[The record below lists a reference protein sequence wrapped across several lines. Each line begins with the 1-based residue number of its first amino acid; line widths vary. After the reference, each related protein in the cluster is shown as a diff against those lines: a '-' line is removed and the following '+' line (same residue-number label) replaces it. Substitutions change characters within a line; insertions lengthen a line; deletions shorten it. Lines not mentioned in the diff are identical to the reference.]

1 MLPTSAALRVVVSW
15 FSSARSVVSTHS
27 RASASGS
34 VPSALTHYLSDIEP
48 GYTTAVSPVRE
59 VYNHGWLI
67 GDESAISA
75 LAQAELDTVLEIA
88 PRQSSPGEQSV
99 AEAE

>member
-1 MLPTSAALRVVVSW
+1 
-15 FSSARSVVSTHS
+15 
-27 RASASGS
+27 
-34 VPSALTHYLSDIEP
+34 
-48 GYTTAVSPVRE
+48 VRE

-88 PRQSSPGEQSV
+88 PRQPSAAEESV
-99 AEAE
+99 TQAE

>member
-1 MLPTSAALRVVVSW
+1 M
-15 FSSARSVVSTHS
+15 
-27 RASASGS
+27 
-34 VPSALTHYLSDIEP
+34 
-48 GYTTAVSPVRE
+48 RE

-67 GDESAISA
+67 GDERAISA

-88 PRQSSPGEQSV
+88 PRQQSPGEQSV

>member
-1 MLPTSAALRVVVSW
+1 
-15 FSSARSVVSTHS
+15 
-27 RASASGS
+27 
-34 VPSALTHYLSDIEP
+34 
-48 GYTTAVSPVRE
+48 VRE

-67 GDESAISA
+67 GDESAVSA

-88 PRQSSPGEQSV
+88 PRQSSTGEQSV

>member
-1 MLPTSAALRVVVSW
+1 MPRGPGRQRDRQQLTTERGVLPAALTGYLANIQPAYTSAFEFR
-15 FSSARSVVSTHS
+15 
-27 RASASGS
+27 
-34 VPSALTHYLSDIEP
+34 
-48 GYTTAVSPVRE
+48 PVRG

-88 PRQSSPGEQSV
+88 PRQSSTGEQSV